1 MDQTLIFV
9 LIDDLID
16 ETSKVEENLIV
27 YHTINWVV

>member
-16 ETSKVEENLIV
+16 ETSKVEEMWKRV
-27 YHTINWVV
+27 KVA